1 MTTKTGPK
9 TAKSERHPV
18 LGGKAHLVRNESS
31 GIYYLWMWVAS
42 EKRRYRKT
50 LKTTSFDV
58 AMEKGTEL
66 ALEMMARERSGTRV
80 LSGTLRDALREF
92 ATKQRARLARG
103 QIRSD
108 GKLNQVIADLTNQL
122 EKFWGLDTLLSEM
135 TQERWDIYVQ
145 ERDDVK
151 LTTLKGHTESFRR
164 LMRDHGLKLG
174 APLVPDFSY
183 LTVPPEQ
190 RSKRFEVITE
200 KQWDELASAL
210 IFFMGPENEDGTY
223 KRSFRFSA
231 HQPVLGTG
239 AKLGKINTRL
249 EKHRRKVLYR
259 FVMCLAASGLRP
271 HEMAGYTEKSLRW
284 RDVDDAG
291 FSVETKQLSQRER
304 PVVMLNVRKNTKT
317 GQRTVPSACA
327 EHIEKLREFAPD
339 LDKNACVFQD
349 HNGKPMPLA
358 TMRFYFNEVCS
369 RCETIDRS
377 IDLYELRH
385 LWATRRLQ
393 EGVPVATVAQAM
405 GNSVDEVMKTYSHV
419 MMGEEGMTRLL
430 YENSLKTAG

>member
-1 MTTKTGPK
+1 MTISRPK
-9 TAKSERHPV
+9 TERHQL
-18 LGGKAHLVRNESS
+18 LGGKAQLVRNEKS
-31 GIYYLWMWVAS
+31 GVFYLWFWVAS
-42 EKRRYRKT
+42 EQRRVRKT
-50 LKTTSFDV
+50 LKTKSFDV
-58 AMEKGTEL
+58 AVEKGTAL
-66 ALEMMARERSGTRV
+66 ALDLMAAERSGVRV
-80 LSGTLRDALREF
+80 LSGTLRDAVREF
-92 ATKQRARLARG
+92 AEKQRARLGRG
-103 QIRSD
+103 EIRSE
-108 GKLNQVIADLTNQL
+108 GKLDQTVTDLTKQL
-122 EKFWGLDTLLSEM
+122 DQFWGLDTLLSEM
-135 TQERWDIYVQ
+135 TQEKWDRYVQ
-145 ERDDVK
+145 ERDDIK
-151 LTTLKGHTESFRR
+151 LTTVKSHTENFRR
-164 LMRDHGLKLG
+164 LIRDHGLKLG

-183 LTVPPEQ
+183 LHIPSDQ
-190 RSKRFEVITE
+190 RSKRFDVITE
-200 KQWDELASAL
+200 PQWDELAEKL

-223 KRSFRFSA
+223 RRKFRFQGR
-231 HQPVLGTG
+231 QPTG
-239 AKLGKINTRL
+239 KGSKFGKLNNKL

-271 HEMAGYTEKSLRW
+271 HEMAGFTDKSLRW

-317 GQRTVPSACA
+317 GQRTVPAACGD
-327 EHIEKLREFAPD
+327 HIEKLREFAPD

-349 HNGKPMPLA
+349 LDGKPMPLNY
-358 TMRFYFNEVCS
+358 MRLYFNEICS

-393 EGVPVATVAQAM
+393 EGVPVATVAQAL
-405 GNSVDEVMKTYSHV
+405 GNSVAVVMKTYSHV